1 MTGTCSGADRRLV
14 HVVQTTE
21 TPSVEKVRVF
31 ITQSAR
37 PDHLRCS
44 HYRASHPESLTPR
57 MWSDDLFVLTYRY
70 IFVIHITGWIGYPLD
85 SSQHTHT
92 HCRYAFWINKMSN
105 NIYVIILFVNDKR
118 RDWEEWG
125 LWLLGICKIWQ
136 IHILNECDVCRWR
149 YTCAPVRISM
159 RSLYTEKKKRK
170 EKDKTCCYH
179 LSFSSKWDKKNY
191 QFHIYLK
198 FFLLEKSSFF
208 TLKARIFVYI
218 SYLPCIF
225 ADFSDN

>member
-1 MTGTCSGADRRLV
+1 MFRGWSETGARSSDHGNPVCREGESIHYTVSSAGPSSLQSLPSFTSRV
-14 HVVQTTE
+14 TYTTNVIWW
-21 TPSVEKVRVF
+21 SVC
-31 ITQSAR
+31 
-37 PDHLRCS
+37 PDLPLHLRYS
-44 HYRASHPESLTPR
+44 HHGL
-57 MWSDDLFVLTYRY
+57 D
-70 IFVIHITGWIGYPLD
+70 WISVGQLPT
-85 SSQHTHT
+85 HTHT

-159 RSLYTEKKKRK
+159 CSLYTEKKKKRK

-179 LSFSSKWDKKNY
+179 LSFSSK
-191 QFHIYLK
+191 
-198 FFLLEKSSFF
+198 
-208 TLKARIFVYI
+208 
-218 SYLPCIF
+218 
-225 ADFSDN
+225 